1 MKLTSLKEGVYTR
14 PKWKSLVVVRINN
27 GDYYV
32 DIGLEAGVK
41 PLRPDSTAYKA
52 CDFEE
57 LKDEHLLGIIYK
69 QVKKFL
75 GAKMFK
81 TSEEVKVVVVGSDGA
96 CAGFASEEEA
106 LEFVAD
112 RLEDNNKLEHTMF
125 KPYQKVV
132 PRKVDLSDLIVK
144 L

>member
-1 MKLTSLKEGVYTR
+1 MKLTELGVGVYSR
-14 PKWKSLVVVRINN
+14 PKWKSLVVVKSND

-32 DIGLEAGVK
+32 DIGLEKGVK
-41 PLRPDSTAYKA
+41 PLRSDSTAYKA

-57 LKDEHLLGIIYK
+57 FKDKYLLEVIYK

-81 TSEEVKVVVVGSDGA
+81 TSEEVKVVVVGSDGM
-96 CAGFASEEEA
+96 CVGFVSEEEA
-106 LEFVAD
+106 LEFIAD
-112 RLEDNNKLEHTMF
+112 RLEDNSKLEHTMF

>member
-1 MKLTSLKEGVYTR
+1 MKLIELGVGVYSR
-14 PKWKSLVVVRINN
+14 HKWRSLVVVKSND

-32 DIGLEAGVK
+32 DIGLEEGVK
-41 PLRPDSTAYKA
+41 PLRSDSTAYKA

-57 LKDEHLLGIIYK
+57 LKDKFLLDVLYK

-75 GAKMFK
+75 GVKMFK
-81 TSEEVKVVVVGSDGA
+81 NADEIKVVVVGSDCSCGV
-96 CAGFASEEEA
+96 FSSEEEA
-106 LEFVAD
+106 LEFIAD
-112 RLEDNNKLEHTMF
+112 KLEDNSKLEHTMF

-132 PRKVDLSDLIVK
+132 PKKVDLSDLIVK

>member
-1 MKLTSLKEGVYTR
+1 MKLSSLKDGVYSR
-14 PKWKSLVVVRINN
+14 PKWRSLVVVKTNLGN
-27 GDYYV
+27 YYV
-32 DIGLEAGVK
+32 DIGLENGVK
-41 PLRPDSTAYKA
+41 PLRADSTAYKA

-57 LKDEHLLGIIYK
+57 LKDEYLLEIIYK

-81 TSEEVKVVVVGSDGA
+81 TGEEVKVVVVGSD
-96 CAGFASEEEA
+96 CMCVGFSSEEEA
-106 LEFVAD
+106 LEFIAD
-112 RLEDNNKLEHTMF
+112 RLEDNSKLEHTMF

>member
-14 PKWKSLVVVRINN
+14 PKWRSLVVVKFNN
-27 GDYYV
+27 VDYYV

-41 PLRPDSTAYKA
+41 PLRPDSQSYKA

-57 LKDEHLLGIIYK
+57 LKDKYLLEVIYK

-75 GAKMFK
+75 GANMFK
-81 TSEEVKVVVVGSDGA
+81 MSEEVKVVVVGSDGA

-106 LEFVAD
+106 LEFIAD
-112 RLEDNNKLEHTMF
+112 RLEDNSKLEHTMF
-125 KPYQKVV
+125 KPYQKVI

>member
-1 MKLTSLKEGVYTR
+1 MKLTSLKKGVYTR
-14 PKWKSLVVVRINN
+14 PKWRSLAVVKLNN

-32 DIGLEAGVK
+32 DIGLENGVK
-41 PLRPDSTAYKA
+41 PLRADSTAYKA

-57 LKDEHLLGIIYK
+57 LKDEYLLEIIYK

-81 TSEEVKVVVVGSDGA
+81 TGEEVKVVVVGSD
-96 CAGFASEEEA
+96 CMCVGFSSEEEA
-106 LEFVAD
+106 LEFIAD
-112 RLEDNNKLEHTMF
+112 RLEDNSKLEHTMF